1 MSRMWSLIR
10 ASHSSGS
17 RASKLL
23 ATFVKPK
30 LASFCSRMLAVA
42 PQGRVHAG
50 AVEAGLLAV
59 EADELSEREG
69 LC

>member
-1 MSRMWSLIR
+1 M
-10 ASHSSGS
+10 
-17 RASKLL
+17 L